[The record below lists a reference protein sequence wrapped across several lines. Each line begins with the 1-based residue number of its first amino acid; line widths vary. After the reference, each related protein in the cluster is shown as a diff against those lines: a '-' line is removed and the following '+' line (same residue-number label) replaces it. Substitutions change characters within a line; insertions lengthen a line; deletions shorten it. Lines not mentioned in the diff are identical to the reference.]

1 MREGI
6 NKFTQNLLRQ
16 AALERVRQL
25 EKLSENINVIKK
37 QLDILDTVDE
47 LILFANTSS
56 EGMVEFVIT
65 DKVFKE
71 PTPVRILEN
80 SVCRISAFNINDPE
94 SKKVMMRTIIVIDPL
109 WSNNFIIYKGQYGL
123 PDSTLREYETR
134 TAS

>member
-25 EKLSENINVIKK
+25 EKLSENLNVIKK

-56 EGMVEFVIT
+56 EGMIEFVVT

-71 PTPVRILEN
+71 PTPARVLEN
-80 SVCRISAFNINDPE
+80 SVCRISAFNISDPE

-109 WSNNFIIYKGQYGL
+109 WSNNFTIYKGQYGL
-123 PDSTLREYETR
+123 PDSMLKEYETK
-134 TAS
+134 TS